1 VEAQVLPAHS
11 GEELVALTR
20 RAARDKPPVV
30 VAGGG
35 DGTISSVASV
45 LAGTGIALGVLPMG
59 TLNHFAKD
67 LGVSLD
73 LEQAAR
79 DIAACHTTQVD
90 VGEVNGRVFVNNS
103 SLGLYPQ
110 IVHQREKQRSRLG
123 RGKWRAML
131 WATLLTLRRYPFL
144 DVRLRLDRTVKPQR
158 TPFVFIGNNEY
169 KMEGFD
175 IGKRE
180 RLDGG
185 ILSVYTTQPI
195 RRLGLLAL
203 AMRALFGR
211 LRQVKDFE
219 THEVK
224 RVRIETRRRRQR
236 MLVAIDGEVAAMDMP
251 LEYRIRP
258 GALRVIVPATRAG

>member
-1 VEAQVLPAHS
+1 
-11 GEELVALTR
+11 
-20 RAARDKPPVV
+20 
-30 VAGGG
+30 
-35 DGTISSVASV
+35 
-45 LAGTGIALGVLPMG
+45 
-59 TLNHFAKD
+59 
-67 LGVSLD
+67 
-73 LEQAAR
+73 
-79 DIAACHTTQVD
+79 
-90 VGEVNGRVFVNNS
+90 
-103 SLGLYPQ
+103 
-110 IVHQREKQRSRLG
+110 
-123 RGKWRAML
+123 ML

-211 LRQVKDFE
+211 LRQANDFE
-219 THEVK
+219 VHKVK
-224 RVRIETRRRRQR
+224 HVRIETRRRRQR
-236 MLVAIDGEVAAMDMP
+236 MLVATDGEVSAMDMP